1 MSLRG
6 QHYGV
11 KIGLAGASDGDFV
24 SCELSATLVINRDMV
39 AKSGSAGGSARHYRY
54 GYYSWQVEVE
64 MNSFISLLRSST
76 NNLVLSQVSGT
87 ALEVFITNR
96 VSTTQ
101 EFTMWG
107 TVLIPNLSISF
118 PNTGYSKTTITLQGV
133 GDLKYDFPL

>member
-1 MSLRG
+1 MSLQGR
-6 QHYGV
+6 HYGV

-24 SCELSATLVINRDMV
+24 SCELSANLTINRDMIN
-39 AKSGSAGGSARHYRY
+39 KSGASGGSARHYRY

-64 MNSFISLLRSST
+64 MRSFISLLRSST
-76 NNLVLSQVSGT
+76 NNLVVSQLSGT
-87 ALEVFITNR
+87 ELEVFITNR

-101 EFTMWG
+101 EITMWG

-133 GDLKYDFPL
+133 GNLNYDFPI